1 MTGINKKRLGI
12 WGAIFVVFL
21 LIGGAGVFLS
31 YTGHGTAGRI
41 RTEVKDYITKF
52 NGLTQVRT
60 INNENNKSIK
70 ASISDKGI
78 LVDYKNDKI
87 NSKLEFSLKED
98 KGTKYL
104 ETVYNKNETSPET
117 IVRLMIDAV
126 GLKNGT
132 AEGKIF
138 DTYQYSDFYS
148 TTLAQGVKFSTSGNN
163 VKVQINLKANILDN
177 GGGNTTEDTS
187 YVIIY
192 DTNKSFEDL
201 VNYTAPS
208 QFVKSNKGYEL
219 STENNTC
226 TMEFNVVSVETEKDA
241 ISVANM
247 IARGEKTS
255 VIDEEINGTK
265 WNKVSYPSALGGTVN
280 RYITDANGNIVM
292 IEYNSYYSNDE
303 CNQYLD
309 TLLTSVKV
317 K

>member
-60 INNENNKSIK
+60 INNDPKKSIK

-87 NSKLEFSLKED
+87 SSKLEFSFKED

-117 IVRLMIDAV
+117 IVKLMIDAV

-163 VKVQINLKANILDN
+163 VKVQINLKTNILDN
-177 GGGNTTEDTS
+177 GGGNTVEDTS
-187 YVIIY
+187 YVIIK
-192 DTNKSFEDL
+192 DTEKLFEDY
-201 VNYTAPS
+201 VNYTVPS
-208 QFVKSNKGYEL
+208 QFTKSSKGYEL

-226 TMEFNVVSVETEKDA
+226 TMEFDVVSPETEKDA
-241 ISVANM
+241 VSVANM
-247 IARGEKTS
+247 IAKGEKTS
-255 VIDEEINGTK
+255 ISEEELNGTK
-265 WNKVSYPSALGGTVN
+265 WNKVSYPSALGGTVTN
-280 RYITDANGNIVM
+280 YVTDVNGTIVM
-292 IEYNSYYSNDE
+292 IEYNAYYSNDE